1 MIPRAVTTPVWRGVD
16 PSLVF
21 GIPGDSAAAIII
33 GVLYMKDMNPGP
45 TLFLFQAD
53 KLYAVFILF
62 LIANIA
68 LLPLATIAVSF
79 IKRIIWIDKA
89 ILYPIILIFSIVG
102 AFAIDNSGA
111 SVVVMLVM
119 GVLGY
124 WLQRKEY
131 PVSPIIL
138 GMILGPM
145 LEKNLLSSMIK
156 SNGEWLAFVERP
168 VSMALAVCFF
178 WLSRCK
184 DAISTVHLAVNP
196 LFSDH
201 PSCGWSAFPK

>member
-1 MIPRAVTTPVWRGVD
+1 MDLRRQLLIPRAVTTPVWRGSWI

-178 WLSRCK
+178 LVVALQGRNIYRSFSR
-184 DAISTVHLAVNP
+184 
-196 LFSDH
+196 
-201 PSCGWSAFPK
+201 